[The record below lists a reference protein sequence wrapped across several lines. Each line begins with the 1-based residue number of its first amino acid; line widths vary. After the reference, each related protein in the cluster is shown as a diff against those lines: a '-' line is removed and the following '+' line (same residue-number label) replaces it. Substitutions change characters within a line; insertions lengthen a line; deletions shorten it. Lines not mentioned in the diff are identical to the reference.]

1 MTGHIATEY
10 SVTYDNTLR
19 YNNYA
24 AVSVSGD
31 GKEAHSKSF
40 IDEQVPGARQFVFE
54 ASDSDAGNLDLAAQW
69 AMLKITLMANE
80 VKIPTDKFEING
92 DLWKPNT
99 TVTLKSPVLDIPEAR
114 KYIIRAVEFA
124 WTASSRSAQL
134 SLVPILSVD
143 GSGKLVME

>member
-1 MTGHIATEY
+1 
-10 SVTYDNTLR
+10 LR
-19 YNNYA
+19 FNNYA

-54 ASDSDAGNLDLAAQW
+54 SSDSDAGNLDLAAQW
-69 AMLKITLMANE
+69 AAIKITLQANE
-80 VKIPTDKFEING
+80 VQIPTDTWVDANG

-99 TVTLKSPVLDIPEAR
+99 VVTLKSPVLDIPEAR

-124 WTASSRSAQL
+124 WTAISRSAQL
-134 SLVPILSVD
+134 SLVPVLSVD